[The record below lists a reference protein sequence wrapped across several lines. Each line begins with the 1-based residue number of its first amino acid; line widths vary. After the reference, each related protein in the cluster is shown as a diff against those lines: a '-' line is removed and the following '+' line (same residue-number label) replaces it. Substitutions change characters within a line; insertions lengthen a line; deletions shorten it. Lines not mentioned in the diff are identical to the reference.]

1 MHQTETGPFIQ
12 RVTALTLEDEE
23 EVVALL
29 KEIIKNERQ
38 LEAIKVDL
46 ARNSDF
52 NLQDAFLLID
62 KERKGWV
69 TP

>member
-1 MHQTETGPFIQ
+1 M
-12 RVTALTLEDEE
+12 TLEDEE